1 MCDLLGFSEPSN
13 SQRRDTSTN
22 VYEAGLYSGRAGSNG
37 KGVVCFSSAALICAA
52 VLMALLAGAVV
63 FVLYKAWRKSALNF
77 Y

>member
-1 MCDLLGFSEPSN
+1 
-13 SQRRDTSTN
+13 
-22 VYEAGLYSGRAGSNG
+22 
-37 KGVVCFSSAALICAA
+37 VCFSSAALIIAA